1 MCAKKKRRSGLS
13 DADKAAARLTALYE
27 QAERDISA
35 RLTRALAATDGDKNK
50 LTIRA
55 LEQQHKAVKKI
66 LKQLLAKTKKP
77 VREMVEGAFNGG
89 LAVARKELKEAGMT
103 DVVLE
108 MGGVNARA
116 MKVYSEQIYSRMA
129 DVVQQANRTTTDI
142 YQALKLDTGLG
153 GAVGGY
159 DAIGNV
165 RRNMQK
171 VSEDVGITAFIDKR
185 GRSWNMASYTDML
198 CRTSSMQIFHQAKTN
213 EYLAHGEDL
222 VIVTSHTP
230 TCAKCAPWNGRILSL
245 TGETPGFPTMDEA
258 RAAGL
263 FHPNCRHTYGLYIQ
277 EEELNIE
284 EKHALNRYVS
294 SDSYKI
300 NEKLRTRSQLTDDEK
315 QFINLLD
322 KALDKLPDYQGT
334 FYRNITLDMVSD
346 DKFKS
351 FVKEHE
357 VGKSVY
363 YRGYTSASK
372 DKEGYTITGDKIVS
386 ITMNVK
392 HGKDINQFGYGVP
405 EEQEVILR
413 RRTKFDI
420 IKAQLK
426 DNNLFLTMEEKG

>member
-1 MCAKKKRRSGLS
+1 
-13 DADKAAARLTALYE
+13 
-27 QAERDISA
+27 
-35 RLTRALAATDGDKNK
+35 
-50 LTIRA
+50 
-55 LEQQHKAVKKI
+55 
-66 LKQLLAKTKKP
+66 
-77 VREMVEGAFNGG
+77 
-89 LAVARKELKEAGMT
+89 MT

-116 MKVYSEQIYSRMA
+116 MKVYSEQVYSRMA

-230 TCAKCAPWNGRILSL
+230 TCAKCAPWNGKILSL
-245 TGETPGFPTMDEA
+245 TGETPGYPTMEEA
-258 RAAGL
+258 KAAGL
-263 FHPNCRHTYGLYIQ
+263 FHPNCRHTYGLYLKFDD
-277 EEELNIE
+277 EAADGNTVVLDME
-284 EKHALNRYVS
+284 EKRALNRYVS

-300 NEKLRTRSQLTDDEK
+300 NEKLRTKKQLTDDEK
-315 QFINLLD
+315 QFVEMLD

-334 FYRNITLDMVSD
+334 VYRNITFDMVSD
-346 DKFKS
+346 DEFDS
-351 FVKEHE
+351 FTRSHS
-357 VGKSVY
+357 VGNFIY
-363 YRGYTSASK
+363 YEGYTSTSR
-372 DKEGYTITGDKIVS
+372 DKVGYTIDGNKIVS
-386 ITMNVK
+386 ITMKVK
-392 HGKDINQFGYGVP
+392 HGKDINHFGYGVP
-405 EEQEVILR
+405 EEQEVLLKR
-413 RRTKFDI
+413 GAKFEI
-420 IKAQLK
+420 MKAQLE
-426 DNNLFLTMEEKG
+426 DGNLFLTMEEKE